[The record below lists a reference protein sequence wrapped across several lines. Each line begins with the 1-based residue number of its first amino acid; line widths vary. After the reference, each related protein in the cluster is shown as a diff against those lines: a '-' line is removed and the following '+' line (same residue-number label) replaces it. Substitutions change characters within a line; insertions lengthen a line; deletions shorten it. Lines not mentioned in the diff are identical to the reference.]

1 MDYTIV
7 THSQQK
13 ELVAEVKK
21 LIAEG
26 WEPLGGVTSNSFFYN
41 QAMVKPKKAYSPGW
55 DMPSEDTIEA
65 NKAAWSPPKELTGT
79 TPANGVTNSPAKRSH
94 KKKNP

>member
-26 WEPLGGVTSNSFFYN
+26 WRPLGGVTSNSFFYN
-41 QAMVKPKKAYSPGW
+41 QAMVKPDPV
-55 DMPSEDTIEA
+55 EDTVEA
-65 NKAAWSPPKELTGT
+65 NKAAWPPPTEVEGGKLYGNT
-79 TPANGVTNSPAKRSH
+79 AVSSNGVTNSPMPVKRSH